1 MKMLITI
8 SLFVIVLLFGGDAM
22 AQVIQEGPSEN
33 EKPAY
38 RNKPVLCMDKDQLI
52 ENSKRN
58 VLIPLVGAS
67 GNTFDGN
74 GETFPAFFLV
84 VYNQEKGTY
93 SFLEFHKDGWACL
106 LGGGRNNLI
115 FDPAEIDRQLGWN

>member
-1 MKMLITI
+1 MKKFL
-8 SLFVIVLLFGGDAM
+8 IVLLLSVLPSSVYS
-22 AQVIQEGPSEN
+22 QVDGGPSEN
-33 EKPAY
+33 EPPSF

-58 VLIPLVGAS
+58 ELVPLVGS
-67 GNTFDGN
+67 VGNTFDG
-74 GETFPAFFLV
+74 ETKTFPAFFLV

-106 LGGGRNNLI
+106 LGGGRNGLI
-115 FDPAEIDRQLGWN
+115 FDYEEIDRQLGWE